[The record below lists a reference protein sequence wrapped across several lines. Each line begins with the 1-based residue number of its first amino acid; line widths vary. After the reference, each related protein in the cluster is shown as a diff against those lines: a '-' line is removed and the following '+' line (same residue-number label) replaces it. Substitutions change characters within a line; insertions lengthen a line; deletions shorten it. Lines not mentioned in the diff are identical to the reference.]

1 MDFLTR
7 SLVIIG
13 GVLLAGLILSIVLS
27 GIRRPGRGIGRF
39 FATLGVTVLLLAG
52 TLVLIITMIVRGPS
66 YEAKKL
72 FVTTLLETGNM
83 KWVVGL
89 FLPQEEVNAIV
100 DSNAMGTIEEDT
112 DPDLIIINEEL
123 DMGEIKIDRIEGDNY
138 SAIMMIVNDPSRVFV
153 GTTYPWSTYGKELDK
168 LVNSY
173 KATGGVNGGIYDADM
188 NRGGHPYGVV
198 VSEGN
203 IQNLTNL
210 GIRGLVLIGISE
222 DNILKVID
230 INGRNEAAVRK
241 ILTGVSNVCIRY
253 RIIYYRFCLCIRK
266 NYSLCQSFLALGEVH
281 FFKL

>member
-83 KWVVGL
+83 KWAVGL
-89 FLPQEEVNAIV
+89 FLPQDEIQAIV

-112 DPDLIIINEEL
+112 DPDLININEEL
-123 DMGEIKIDRIEGDNY
+123 DMNEIKKEKNGD
-138 SAIMMIVNDPSRVFV
+138 
-153 GTTYPWSTYGKELDK
+153 
-168 LVNSY
+168 
-173 KATGGVNGGIYDADM
+173 
-188 NRGGHPYGVV
+188 
-198 VSEGN
+198 
-203 IQNLTNL
+203 
-210 GIRGLVLIGISE
+210 
-222 DNILKVID
+222 
-230 INGRNEAAVRK
+230 
-241 ILTGVSNVCIRY
+241 
-253 RIIYYRFCLCIRK
+253 
-266 NYSLCQSFLALGEVH
+266 
-281 FFKL
+281 